1 MKKDLWIVIIIVGGF
16 MGFMLGYSLPPMIE
30 TGMIGSEK
38 EQVGV
43 QTEMDQD
50 MKKHYEDLLKESE

>member
-50 MKKHYEDLLKESE
+50 MKKHYEDLLKE